1 MGKTKEGSEL
11 MNLRLITSDTKH
23 VACEKYY
30 FGLCAMRGYRLCRM
44 HECEKYVLLPE
55 AKWLERHNERMERFM
70 GRGILG
76 LLGGGMRK

>member
-30 FGLCAMRGYRLCRM
+30 FGLCSMRGYKLCRM
-44 HECEKYVLLPE
+44 HECEKYALVSE
-55 AKWLERHNERMERFM
+55 ADWQAWHNERLEKFR
-70 GRGILG
+70 GRGIFG
-76 LLGGGMRK
+76 LLGRR